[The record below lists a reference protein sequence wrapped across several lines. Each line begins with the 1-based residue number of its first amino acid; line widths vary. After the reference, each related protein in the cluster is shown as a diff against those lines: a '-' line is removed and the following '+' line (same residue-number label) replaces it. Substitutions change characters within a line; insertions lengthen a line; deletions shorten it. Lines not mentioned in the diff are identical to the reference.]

1 MDTDKPTDSATTQ
14 PDIDTTKPPIREGQR
29 WRLVNGDEVVI
40 RGNDGSARWPWSTDN
55 GEWYGNDGTFWDDGR
70 SSPKDLPDLLS
81 DAPAQPDDT
90 LVALNARIDALSV
103 RLSALEAAQQ
113 AVTEESSA
121 AQDDDP
127 QTLHTV
133 ALKMVDTL
141 ERLQVLPEADAELAQ
156 PEAAAPTDEKLT
168 LTYACA
174 QAVLDVYWKNV
185 GMPSALAKELG
196 FTNAPLVAA
205 LRSAAGCVPKEN
217 WGGENYATGFRDG
230 IAFGCQFL
238 HELAAELEGD

>member
-1 MDTDKPTDSATTQ
+1 MAECDSAN
-14 PDIDTTKPPIREGQR
+14 PYKEHHDLIR
-29 WRLVNGDEVVI
+29 RLATAL
-40 RGNDGSARWPWSTDN
+40 SAQ
-55 GEWYGNDGTFWDDGR
+55 YGRYGVCA
-70 SSPKDLPDLLS
+70 DLL
-81 DAPAQPDDT
+81 A
-90 LVALNARIDALSV
+90 
-103 RLSALEAAQQ
+103 
-113 AVTEESSA
+113 
-121 AQDDDP
+121 
-127 QTLHTV
+127 
-133 ALKMVDTL
+133 
-141 ERLQVLPEADAELAQ
+141 EADAELAQ
-156 PEAAAPTDEKLT
+156 PEPKGPTDEKLT

-238 HELAAELEGD
+238 HELAAELEGDQ